1 MESGTNATPDSD
13 KKTILVCQ
21 GTGCVSSN
29 SHKITKALETTIK
42 DKGLTGQVDVKFTGC
57 HGFCQ
62 QGPIVIIEPE
72 GIFYTHIKVENA
84 EEIITSHILNG
95 KPLEDLYYKDPN
107 TGEAIPKYK
116 DIPFYKHQTRI
127 VLRNC
132 GHIDPE
138 QIEDYMNVGG
148 YTALKKSLTELEPEQ
163 IIEEVLKSGLRG
175 RGGAGFPAGLKWR
188 FCREA
193 EGVPKYLICNA
204 DEGDPGA
211 FMDRSTLEGDP
222 HSVLEG
228 MVIAAYAMG
237 ASHGYIYVRA
247 EYPLAVNRFRKAIKS
262 AKKNNFLGKNILGTG
277 FNFEIEIIE
286 GAGAFVCGEE
296 TALMASIMGKRG
308 IPRPRPPFPATSGVW
323 GKPSNINNVKTY
335 ASVPVI
341 INKGAEWFSSIGSE
355 KSKGTAVF
363 ALTGKIAN
371 SGLIEIPMGTPLR
384 KIIFDIGGGIPDDK
398 EFKAVQTGGPSG
410 GCLPKEKLD
419 LPANYEALTEAGSI
433 MGSGGMV
440 VMDEE
445 TCMVDIAKFFINF
458 TQEESCGKCTPCRDG
473 TKVMLEM
480 LNDITEG
487 RGKDGDIKTLE
498 ELGIV
503 IMDSALCGLGQTAA
517 NPVLTTIKYF
527 RDEYESH
534 IKDKRCPAKAC
545 SELFHYEIDPETCIG
560 CRKCA
565 KNCPVDAITGEKKQ
579 VHRIDLDK
587 CIKCGICYSSCPKKV
602 RAVKKLDNT
611 ETIQEPQSDDG
622 NSKDKGGDDQ

>member
-1 MESGTNATPDSD
+1 MGNSTSNNDMV
-13 KKTILVCQ
+13 TILVCE

-29 SHKITKALETTIK
+29 SPKIREALESAIK
-42 DKGLTGQVDVKFTGC
+42 TKNLSDSVQVKFTGC

-84 EEIITSHILNG
+84 EDIISSHIIDG
-95 KPLEDLYYKDPN
+95 KPLEDLFYKDPT
-107 TGEAIPKYK
+107 TGEAIPHYK

-127 VLRNC
+127 ILRNC

-138 QIEDYMNVGG
+138 NIEDYINVGG
-148 YTALKKSLTELEPEQ
+148 YSALKKVIAQLSPEEV
-163 IIEEVLKSGLRG
+163 IEEVQKAGLRG
-175 RGGAGFPAGLKWR
+175 RGGAGFSTGMKWK

-193 EGVPKYLICNA
+193 KGEPKYLICNA

-228 MVIAAYAMG
+228 MIIAAYAIG

-247 EYPLAVNRFRKAIKS
+247 EYPLAIRRFRKALES
-262 AKKNNFLGKNILGTG
+262 AKEYKFLGKNILDSDLS
-277 FNFEIEIIE
+277 FDIEIVE

-323 GKPSNINNVKTY
+323 GKPSNINNVKSY
-335 ASVPVI
+335 ASVPTI
-341 INKGAEWFSSIGSE
+341 INKGADWFSSIGSE

-363 ALTGKIAN
+363 ALTGRIAN

-384 KIIFDIGGGIPDDK
+384 KIIFDIGGGIPDGK

-440 VMDEE
+440 VMDEDS
-445 TCMVDIAKFFINF
+445 CMVDIAKFFIKF
-458 TQEESCGKCTPCRDG
+458 TQAESCGKCTPCRDG
-473 TKVMLEM
+473 TRVLLEM
-480 LNDITEG
+480 LEDITM
-487 RGKDGDIKTLE
+487 GKGSEDDIDTLD
-498 ELGIV
+498 ELGSV
-503 IMDSALCGLGQTAA
+503 VMDTALCGLGQTAA

-527 RDEYESH
+527 RDEYLAH
-534 IKDKRCPAKAC
+534 IVDKRCPAKVC
-545 SELFHYEIDPETCIG
+545 KELFYYWIDPEVCIG

-565 KNCPVDAITGEKKQ
+565 KNCPVEAITGEKKKPH
-579 VHRIDLDK
+579 VIDLDK
-587 CIKCGICYSSCPKKV
+587 CIKCGICYSGCPKKV
-602 RAVKKLDNT
+602 RAVKKLDNDT
-611 ETIQEPQSDDG
+611 VPSGT
-622 NSKDKGGDDQ
+622 GGDDQ

>member
-1 MESGTNATPDSD
+1 MGSDD

-29 SHKITKALETTIK
+29 SPQIKEAIETAIESN
-42 DKGLTGQVDVKFTGC
+42 GLTGKVDVKLTGC

-72 GIFYTHIKVENA
+72 GTFYTHIKVEQG
-84 EEIITSHILNG
+84 EEIVTSHIVNNT
-95 KPLEDLYYKDPN
+95 PLEKLYYKDPT
-107 TGEAIPKYK
+107 TGEPIPNYSE
-116 DIPFYKHQTRI
+116 IPFYKHQNRI

-138 QIEDYMNVGG
+138 NIQDYIDVGG
-148 YTALKKSLTELEPEQ
+148 YTALKKVLNEFEPEQ
-163 IIEEVLKSGLRG
+163 VIEEILNSGLRG
-175 RGGAGFPAGLKWR
+175 RGGAGFPAGLKWK
-188 FCREA
+188 FCRNT
-193 EGVPKYLICNA
+193 EGEPKYLICNA

-247 EYPLAVNRFRKAIKS
+247 EYPLAVNRFRKAIES
-262 AKKNNFLGKNILGTG
+262 ATQKNFLGQNILGSKL
-277 FNFEIEIIE
+277 NFELEVIE

-308 IPRPRPPFPATSGVW
+308 VPRPRPPFPAVSGVW

-335 ASVPVI
+335 ASVPMI
-341 INKGAEWFSSIGSE
+341 MNKGADWFAGIGSE

-384 KIIFDIGGGIPDDK
+384 KIIFDIGGGVPDDK

-440 VMDEE
+440 VMDED
-445 TCMVDIAKFFINF
+445 TCMVDIAKFFIKF
-458 TQEESCGKCTPCRDG
+458 TQAESCGKCTPCRDG
-473 TKVMLEM
+473 TKVMMDMLE
-480 LNDITEG
+480 DIAAG
-487 RGKDGDIKTLE
+487 RGKDSDIETLY
-498 ELGIV
+498 ELGTV
-503 IMDSALCGLGQTAA
+503 IQDSSLCGLGQTSA

-527 RDEYESH
+527 EEEYISH

-545 SELFHYEIDPETCIG
+545 KELFHYWIDPEKCIG
-560 CRKCA
+560 CRLCA
-565 KNCPVDAITGEKKQ
+565 KKCPAEAVTGEKKEP
-579 VHRIDLDK
+579 HLIDDEK
-587 CIKCGICYSSCPKKV
+587 CIKCGICYSVCPKKA
-602 RAVKKLDNT
+602 RAVIKVDNT
-611 ETIQEPQSDDG
+611 P
-622 NSKDKGGDDQ
+622 GGGE

>member
-1 MESGTNATPDSD
+1 MNNEMV
-13 KKTILVCQ
+13 TILVCE
-21 GTGCVSSN
+21 GTGCVSS
-29 SHKITKALETTIK
+29 SSPKIREALESAIK
-42 DKGLTGQVDVKFTGC
+42 ARNLSDFVKVKFTGC

-84 EEIITSHILNG
+84 EDIISNHIIDG
-95 KPLEDLYYKDPN
+95 KSLEDLYYKDPN
-107 TGEAIPKYK
+107 TGDSIPYYK

-138 QIEDYMNVGG
+138 NIEDYINEDG
-148 YTALKKSLTELEPEQ
+148 YSALKKVIAQLTP
-163 IIEEVLKSGLRG
+163 EEVIENIQKSGLRG
-175 RGGAGFPAGLKWR
+175 RGGAGFSTGMKWK
-188 FCREA
+188 FCRDA
-193 EGVPKYLICNA
+193 EGDPKYLICNA

-228 MVIAAYAMG
+228 MIIAAYAIG
-237 ASHGYIYVRA
+237 ASHAYIYVRA
-247 EYPLAVNRFRKAIKS
+247 EYPLAIRRFRKAIES
-262 AKKNNFLGKNILGTG
+262 AKKYKFLGENILSSEM
-277 FNFEIEIIE
+277 NLDIEIIE

-296 TALMASIMGKRG
+296 TALMASIMGERG

-335 ASVPVI
+335 ASVPII
-341 INKGAEWFSSIGSE
+341 INKGAEWFSSIGTE

-363 ALTGKIAN
+363 ALTGRIAN

-410 GCLPKEKLD
+410 GCLPKDKLD

-440 VMDEE
+440 VMDED
-445 TCMVDIAKFFINF
+445 TCMVDIAKFFIKF
-458 TQEESCGKCTPCRDG
+458 TQAESCGKCTPCRDG
-473 TKVMLEM
+473 TRVLLEM
-480 LNDITEG
+480 LNNITEG
-487 RGKDGDIKTLE
+487 KGKEEDIETLD
-498 ELGIV
+498 ELGSV
-503 IMDSALCGLGQTAA
+503 VMDTALCGLGQTAA

-527 RDEYESH
+527 RDEYIAH
-534 IKDKRCPAKAC
+534 IIEKRCPAKAC
-545 SELFHYEIDPETCIG
+545 KELFYYWIDTEVCIG

-565 KNCPVDAITGEKKQ
+565 KNCPVEAISGEKKEP
-579 VHRIDLDK
+579 HEIDLEK
-587 CIKCGICYSSCPKKV
+587 CIKCGICYSGCPKKV
-602 RAVKKLDNT
+602 RAVKKVDNNPP
-611 ETIQEPQSDDG
+611 EAG
-622 NSKDKGGDDQ
+622 GGD

>member
-1 MESGTNATPDSD
+1 MGSDD

-29 SHKITKALETTIK
+29 SPQIKEAIETAIESN
-42 DKGLTGQVDVKFTGC
+42 GLTGKVDVKLTGC

-72 GIFYTHIKVENA
+72 GTFYTHIKVEQG
-84 EEIITSHILNG
+84 EEIVTSHIVNNT
-95 KPLEDLYYKDPN
+95 PLEKLYYKDPT
-107 TGEAIPKYK
+107 TGEPIPNYSE
-116 DIPFYKHQTRI
+116 IPFYKHQNRI

-138 QIEDYMNVGG
+138 NIQDYIDVGG
-148 YTALKKSLTELEPEQ
+148 YTALKKVLNEFEPEQ
-163 IIEEVLKSGLRG
+163 VIEEILNSGLRG
-175 RGGAGFPAGLKWR
+175 RGGAGFPAGLKWK
-188 FCREA
+188 FCRNT
-193 EGVPKYLICNA
+193 EGEPKYLICNA

-247 EYPLAVNRFRKAIKS
+247 EYPLAVNRFRKAIES
-262 AKKNNFLGKNILGTG
+262 ATQKNFLGQNILGSKL
-277 FNFEIEIIE
+277 NFELEVIE

-308 IPRPRPPFPATSGVW
+308 VPRPRPPFPAVSGVW

-335 ASVPVI
+335 ASVPMI
-341 INKGAEWFSSIGSE
+341 MNKGADWFAGIGSE

-384 KIIFDIGGGIPDDK
+384 KIIFDIGGGVPDDK

-440 VMDEE
+440 VMDED
-445 TCMVDIAKFFINF
+445 TCMVDIAKFFIKF
-458 TQEESCGKCTPCRDG
+458 TQAESCGKCTPCRDG
-473 TKVMLEM
+473 TKVMLDM
-480 LNDITEG
+480 LEDIAAG
-487 RGKDGDIKTLE
+487 RGNDSDIETLF
-498 ELGIV
+498 ELGTV
-503 IMDSALCGLGQTAA
+503 IQDSSLCGLGQTSA

-527 RDEYESH
+527 EEEYISH

-545 SELFHYEIDPETCIG
+545 KELFHYWIDPEKCIG
-560 CRKCA
+560 CRLCA
-565 KNCPVDAITGEKKQ
+565 KKCPAEAVTGEKKEP
-579 VHRIDLDK
+579 HLIDDEK
-587 CIKCGICYSSCPKKV
+587 CIKCGICYSVCPKKA
-602 RAVKKLDNT
+602 RAVIKVDNT
-611 ETIQEPQSDDG
+611 P
-622 NSKDKGGDDQ
+622 GGGE

>member
-1 MESGTNATPDSD
+1 MNEMAEGSLNND
-13 KKTILVCQ
+13 KVTILVCQ

-29 SHKITKALETTIK
+29 SPEIK
-42 DKGLTGQVDVKFTGC
+42 DSLVETINAKGLSDKVDVKLTGC

-72 GIFYTHIKVENA
+72 GIFYTHIKVKNVED
-84 EEIITSHILNG
+84 IITSHIIDG
-95 KPLEDLYYKDPN
+95 KPVEELFYKDPN
-107 TGEAIPKYK
+107 SGEVIPYYK
-116 DIPFYKHQTRI
+116 DIPFYKHQNRV

-138 QIEDYMNVGG
+138 SIEDYIKVGG
-148 YTALKKSLTELEPEQ
+148 YSALDKVLTGMKPEAV
-163 IIEEVLKSGLRG
+163 IDEVMSSGLRG
-175 RGGAGFPAGLKWR
+175 RGGAGFSAGMKWK

-193 EGVPKYLICNA
+193 TGEPKYLICNA

-228 MVIAAYAMG
+228 MVIAAHAIG

-247 EYPLAVNRFRKAIKS
+247 EYPLAVSRLRKAIES
-262 AKKNNFLGKNILGTG
+262 AKARNYLGKNILGTEL
-277 FNFEIEIIE
+277 NFDIEIIE

-341 INKGAEWFSSIGSE
+341 INKGADWFSSIGSE
-355 KSKGTAVF
+355 KSKGTVVF

-371 SGLIEIPMGTPLR
+371 SGLIEVPMGTPLR
-384 KIIFDIGGGIPDDK
+384 KIIFDIGGGIPDNK

-440 VMDEE
+440 VMDED
-445 TCMVDIAKFFINF
+445 TCMVDIAKFFIKF
-458 TQEESCGKCTPCRDG
+458 TQAESCGKCTPCREG
-473 TKVMLEM
+473 TQVLLEM
-480 LNDITEG
+480 LNAISEG
-487 RGKDGDIKTLE
+487 RGHEGDIETLE
-498 ELGIV
+498 ELGAV
-503 IMDSALCGLGQTAA
+503 VMDSSLCGLGQTSA
-517 NPVLTTIKYF
+517 NPVMTTIKYF
-527 RDEYESH
+527 KDEYQAH
-534 IKDKRCPAKAC
+534 IIDKICPAKAC
-545 SELFHYEIDPETCIG
+545 SELFHYVIDEETCIG
-560 CRKCA
+560 CRLCA
-565 KNCPVDAITGEKKQ
+565 KKCPADAITGEKKQ
-579 VHRIDLDK
+579 PHIIDQEL
-587 CIKCGICYSSCPKKV
+587 CIKCGVCYSVCPKKV
-602 RAVKKLDNT
+602 RAVKKVDNT
-611 ETIQEPQSDDG
+611 PVKTQTREQI
-622 NSKDKGGDDQ
+622 GGEGE

>member
-1 MESGTNATPDSD
+1 MGAND

-29 SHKITKALETTIK
+29 SPQIKKAIETAIESN
-42 DKGLTGQVDVKFTGC
+42 GLTDKVDVKLTGC

-72 GIFYTHIKVENA
+72 GTFYTHIKVEHA
-84 EEIITSHILNG
+84 EEIVTSHIINNT
-95 KPLEDLYYKDPN
+95 PLDKFYYKDPT
-107 TGEAIPKYK
+107 TGEPIPNYNE
-116 DIPFYKHQTRI
+116 IPFYKHQNRI

-138 QIEDYMNVGG
+138 NIQDYIAVGG
-148 YTALKKSLTELEPEQ
+148 YTALKKVLDELEPDQ
-163 IIEEVLKSGLRG
+163 VIEEVLSSGLRG
-175 RGGAGFPAGLKWR
+175 RGGAGFPTGLKWK
-188 FCREA
+188 FCRKA
-193 EGVPKYLICNA
+193 EGEPKYLICNA

-228 MVIAAYAMG
+228 MVIAAYAIG
-237 ASHGYIYVRA
+237 ANHGYIYVRA
-247 EYPLAVNRFRKAIKS
+247 EYPLAVNRFRKAIES
-262 AKKNNFLGKNILGTG
+262 ATKMNFLGQNILGSDL
-277 FNFEIEIIE
+277 NFDLEIIE

-308 IPRPRPPFPATSGVW
+308 VPRPRPPFPAVSGVW

-341 INKGAEWFSSIGSE
+341 INKGADWFSGIGSE

-371 SGLIEIPMGTPLR
+371 SGLIEIPMGTTLR
-384 KIIFDIGGGIPDDK
+384 KIIFDIGGGVPDNK

-440 VMDEE
+440 VMDED
-445 TCMVDIAKFFINF
+445 TCMVDIAKFFIKF
-458 TQEESCGKCTPCRDG
+458 TQAESCGKCTPCRDG
-473 TKVMLEM
+473 TKVMLDM
-480 LNDITEG
+480 LENITTG
-487 RGKDGDIKTLE
+487 LGKEGDIETLRD
-498 ELGIV
+498 LGNV
-503 IMDSALCGLGQTAA
+503 IQDSALCGLGQTAA

-527 RDEYESH
+527 EDEYISH

-545 SELFHYEIDPETCIG
+545 KELFHYWIDPDKCIG
-560 CRKCA
+560 CRACA
-565 KNCPVDAITGEKKQ
+565 KKCPADAITGEKKEP
-579 VHRIDLDK
+579 HLIDEEK
-587 CIKCGICYSSCPKKV
+587 CIKCGICFSVCPKKA
-602 RAVKKLDNT
+602 RAVTKVDNT
-611 ETIQEPQSDDG
+611 P
-622 NSKDKGGDDQ
+622 GGGE

>member
-1 MESGTNATPDSD
+1 MKWLSD
-13 KKTILVCQ
+13 FVK
-21 GTGCVSSN
+21 
-29 SHKITKALETTIK
+29 
-42 DKGLTGQVDVKFTGC
+42 VKFTGC

-84 EEIITSHILNG
+84 EDIISNHIIDG
-95 KPLEDLYYKDPN
+95 KSLEDLYYKDPN
-107 TGEAIPKYK
+107 TGDSIPYYK

-138 QIEDYMNVGG
+138 NIEDYINEDG
-148 YTALKKSLTELEPEQ
+148 YSALKKVIAQLTP
-163 IIEEVLKSGLRG
+163 EEVIENIQKSGLRG
-175 RGGAGFPAGLKWR
+175 RGGAGFSTGMKWK
-188 FCREA
+188 FCRDA
-193 EGVPKYLICNA
+193 EGDPKYLICNA

-228 MVIAAYAMG
+228 MIIAAYAIG
-237 ASHGYIYVRA
+237 ASHAYIYVRA
-247 EYPLAVNRFRKAIKS
+247 EYPLAIRRFRKAIES
-262 AKKNNFLGKNILGTG
+262 AKKYKFLGENILGSEM
-277 FNFEIEIIE
+277 NLDIEIIE

-296 TALMASIMGKRG
+296 TALMASIMGERG

-335 ASVPVI
+335 ASVPII
-341 INKGAEWFSSIGSE
+341 INKGAEWFSSIGTE

-363 ALTGKIAN
+363 ALTGRIAN

-410 GCLPKEKLD
+410 GCLPKDKLD

-440 VMDEE
+440 VMDED
-445 TCMVDIAKFFINF
+445 TCMVDIAKFFIKF
-458 TQEESCGKCTPCRDG
+458 TQAESCGKCTPCRDG
-473 TKVMLEM
+473 TRVLLEM
-480 LNDITEG
+480 LNNITEG
-487 RGKDGDIKTLE
+487 KGKEEDIETLD
-498 ELGIV
+498 ELGSV
-503 IMDSALCGLGQTAA
+503 VMDTALCGLGQTAA

-527 RDEYESH
+527 RDEYIAH
-534 IKDKRCPAKAC
+534 IIEKRCPAKAC
-545 SELFHYEIDPETCIG
+545 KELFYYWIDTEVCIG

-565 KNCPVDAITGEKKQ
+565 KNCPVEAISGEKKEP
-579 VHRIDLDK
+579 HEIDLEK
-587 CIKCGICYSSCPKKV
+587 CIKCGICYSGCPKKV
-602 RAVKKLDNT
+602 RAVKKVDNNPP
-611 ETIQEPQSDDG
+611 EAG
-622 NSKDKGGDDQ
+622 GGD

>member
-1 MESGTNATPDSD
+1 MENSSSNNDMV
-13 KKTILVCQ
+13 TILVCE

-29 SHKITKALETTIK
+29 SPKIREALESAIK
-42 DKGLTGQVDVKFTGC
+42 ASDISDKVKVKFTGC

-84 EEIITSHILNG
+84 EDIISSHIIDG
-95 KPLEDLYYKDPN
+95 KPLEDLFYKDPN
-107 TGEAIPKYK
+107 TGESIPYYK
-116 DIPFYKHQTRI
+116 NIPFYKHQTRI

-138 QIEDYMNVGG
+138 NIEDYINEGG
-148 YTALKKSLTELEPEQ
+148 YSALKKVMTQLTPEQ
-163 IIEEVLKSGLRG
+163 VIEEIRKSDLRG
-175 RGGAGFPAGLKWR
+175 RGGAGFSTGMKWK

-193 EGVPKYLICNA
+193 VGEPKYLICNA

-228 MVIAAYAMG
+228 MIIAAYAIG
-237 ASHGYIYVRA
+237 ASHAYIYARA
-247 EYPLAVNRFRKAIKS
+247 EYPLAIRRLRKAIES
-262 AKKNNFLGKNILGTG
+262 AKKYKFLGKNILGSKL
-277 FNFEIEIIE
+277 NLDIEIIE

-308 IPRPRPPFPATSGVW
+308 VPRPRPPFPAVSGVW

-335 ASVPVI
+335 ATVPVI
-341 INKGAEWFSSIGSE
+341 MNKGADWFAGIGSE

-384 KIIFDIGGGIPDDK
+384 KIIFDIGGGVPDDK

-410 GCLPKEKLD
+410 GCLPKDKLD

-440 VMDEE
+440 VMDED
-445 TCMVDIAKFFINF
+445 TCMVDIAKFFIKF
-458 TQEESCGKCTPCRDG
+458 TQAESCGKCTPCRDG
-473 TKVMLEM
+473 TKVMLDM
-480 LNDITEG
+480 LEDITAG
-487 RGKDGDIKTLE
+487 RGKDSDIETLLD
-498 ELGIV
+498 LGTV
-503 IMDSALCGLGQTAA
+503 IQDSSLCGLGQTSA

-527 RDEYESH
+527 EDEYISH

-545 SELFHYEIDPETCIG
+545 KELFHYWIDPEKCIG
-560 CRKCA
+560 CCACA
-565 KNCPVDAITGEKKQ
+565 KKCPAEAITGEKKQ
-579 VHRIDLDK
+579 PHLIDNEK
-587 CIKCGICYSSCPKKV
+587 CIKCGICYSVCPKKA
-602 RAVKKLDNT
+602 RAVTKVDNT
-611 ETIQEPQSDDG
+611 P
-622 NSKDKGGDDQ
+622 GGGE